1 MLKLNVFMCDLC
13 ITSLQIG
20 FLTNFA
26 CICTC
31 TCCREGMFDSF
42 HRTFSRN
49 SLNLHTITVRTAKGA
64 SIRHVNPKLVKIRLK
79 MDKHNPQTVRNS
91 LKSLIYSLIMRKLS
105 VKNLNL
111 STYKAFLFISKCK
124 SVNKQFTHLKCRIID
139 R

>member
-31 TCCREGMFDSF
+31 TYCREGMFDSF
-42 HRTFSRN
+42 LN
-49 SLNLHTITVRTAKGA
+49 SNCLNLHTITVRTAKGA
-64 SIRHVNPKLVKIRLK
+64 PIRHVNPKLVKIRLK
-79 MDKHNPQTVRNS
+79 IDKHNPQTVRNS

-124 SVNKQFTHLKCRIID
+124 SVDKQFTHLKCRIID